1 MVAYN
6 LWTGIT
12 FKKITNCTSNVDI
25 TWVAACILTPSL
37 CSSVKGNYSCHL
49 LKTINWYVA
58 EKKNWDQK
66 EVTKRKAANK
76 RDIIMLH
83 IFIGTVRNIT
93 LAVWLPNC
101 KAIHL
106 LLIYNPNFYSKSLL
120 HCYILLHCY
129 SLHFYSK
136 MILHCSVLIHLQLA
150 ETIARMNPLD
160 HNIKLLDLHLPHKHC
175 EDTAAWNYGHW
186 WVTVVPNYINHK
198 NNHSTIYSF

>member
-12 FKKITNCTSNVDI
+12 FEKITNCTSNVDI

-37 CSSVKGNYSCHL
+37 CSSVKGNYSRLPSSKNNSLICS
-49 LKTINWYVA
+49 IQR
-58 EKKNWDQK
+58 NWDQK

-83 IFIGTVRNIT
+83 IFIATVMNIT
-93 LAVWLPNC
+93 LVVWLPNC

-150 ETIARMNPLD
+150 ETICK
-160 HNIKLLDLHLPHKHC
+160 I
-175 EDTAAWNYGHW
+175 
-186 WVTVVPNYINHK
+186 WVEMADGRRPD
-198 NNHSTIYSF
+198 